1 MKFKLI
7 MMLPIVSCLLTI
19 SCEDALETSPES
31 SLTSENAFNDLG
43 GIEAALVGVYESF
56 QSAEYYV
63 WDFMLLGDIRSDN
76 GYAGGD
82 DPEISQM
89 DLLQISPNNE
99 RIFTNWS
106 NIYNAI
112 SKANTVL
119 DRVVL
124 IEDSALSE
132 ERRNQI
138 RGEALFLRAYHY
150 FTLVKTY
157 GEVPL
162 ITELP
167 ESLNPED
174 TQVPKSPI
182 PVIYNQILEDL
193 DEAISLLPEVFDSQ
207 GIIKARA
214 TSGAAHALAAKVNA
228 QSPAKDYEETLRH
241 IEAVE
246 ASAANYQLIDYAQLF
261 DGVNENS
268 AESIIEI
275 QYTGGDEGNFGPQL
289 LLPFSVSGDLWR
301 KFATPSVDLINA
313 YNALGDTVRR
323 DATILFESAPWVDEY
338 WGNSF
343 ESVIPFGFKW
353 KNANGFAS
361 ADNTYLLRYG
371 DIVLLKAE
379 ALNETNNLQ
388 QAVVEVNRIRRR
400 AELPELSAEESS
412 SKEVLKS
419 VILNERRLELAYEG
433 HRWDDLSRNGVLIE
447 TMNSLNE
454 IDLRT
459 GNRVNYNMT
468 EEKRFLPIPLRELDR
483 NPALQ

>member
-1 MKFKLI
+1 
-7 MMLPIVSCLLTI
+7 MLPIVSCLLAI
-19 SCEDALETSPES
+19 SCEDALETTPES
-31 SLTSENAFNDLG
+31 SLTSENAFDDIG

-82 DPEISQM
+82 DPEITQM

-119 DRVVL
+119 ERVALV
-124 IEDSALSE
+124 EDPALSE

-167 ESLNPED
+167 KSLNPED
-174 TQVPKSPI
+174 TQVPISSIPI
-182 PVIYNQILEDL
+182 IYNQILEDL
-193 DEAISLLPEVFDSQ
+193 EEAIALLPETFNSQ
-207 GIIKARA
+207 GSIKARA

-228 QSPAKDYEETLRH
+228 QSPDRDYEEVLRH

-246 ASAANYQLIDYAQLF
+246 SSSANYQLIEYANLF
-261 DGVNENS
+261 DGVNENNE
-268 AESIIEI
+268 ESIIEI

-289 LLPFSVSGDLWR
+289 LLPFSVSGDRWR
-301 KFATPSVDLINA
+301 KFATPSHDLINA
-313 YNALGDTVRR
+313 YDALGDTVRR
-323 DATILFESAPWVDEY
+323 EASILFESAPWTDEY
-338 WGNSF
+338 WGNNRD
-343 ESVIPFGFKW
+343 SVIPFGFKW
-353 KNANGFAS
+353 KNADGSQS

-379 ALNETNNLQ
+379 ALNETNSPDL
-388 QAVVEVNRIRRR
+388 AVLEVNRIRRR
-400 AELPELSAEESS
+400 ARLPELTAAEQS
-412 SKEVLKS
+412 SKEVLKE

-433 HRWDDLSRNGVLIE
+433 HRWDDLSRNGVLIS
-447 TMNSLNE
+447 TMNNLRE

-459 GNRVNYNMT
+459 GNPVNYNMT

-483 NPALQ
+483 NSALR

>member
-1 MKFKLI
+1 MKYKLI
-7 MMLPIVSCLLTI
+7 IILVLSHILTT
-19 SCEDALETSPES
+19 SCEDSLATTPES
-31 SLTSENAFNDLG
+31 SLTSENAFSDLG

-63 WDFMLLGDIRSDN
+63 WDFMLLGDIRADN
-76 GYAGGD
+76 GYGGGD

-89 DLLQISPNNE
+89 DLLQITPNNE

-119 DRVVL
+119 ERVPLV
-124 IEDSALSE
+124 EDASLTE

-157 GEVPL
+157 GSVPL
-162 ITELP
+162 VTELP

-174 TQVPKSPI
+174 TQVPKSSI
-182 PVIYNQILEDL
+182 QDIYTQILDDL
-193 DEAISLLPEVFDSQ
+193 DEAISLLPEVFESQ
-207 GIIKARA
+207 GSIKARA
-214 TSGAAHALAAKVNA
+214 TSGAAHALAAKANA
-228 QSPAKDYEETLRH
+228 QSPAKDYEEALRH
-241 IEAVE
+241 IQAVE
-246 ASAANYQLIDYAQLF
+246 NSAANYQLIEYARLF

-268 AESIIEI
+268 AESILEV
-275 QYTGGDEGNFGPQL
+275 QYAGGDEGNFGPQL
-289 LLPFSVSGDLWR
+289 LLPFSVSGDRWR

-313 YNALGDTVRR
+313 YNALGDNVRR
-323 DATILFESAPWVDEY
+323 DASFLFESAPWVDEY
-338 WGNSF
+338 WGNRFDS
-343 ESVIPFGFKW
+343 EIPFGFKW

-361 ADNTYLLRYG
+361 ANNTFLLRYG
-371 DIVLLKAE
+371 DIILLKAE
-379 ALNETNNLQ
+379 ALNETNNLEL
-388 QAVVEVNRIRRR
+388 AVIEVNRIRTR
-400 AELPELSAEESS
+400 AQLPELSAAETSS
-412 SKEVLKS
+412 QEVLKS

-447 TMNSLNE
+447 TMNNLNE

-459 GNRVNYNMT
+459 GNPVNYNMT